1 MFSPETI
8 ILTFFLVRVVAFV
21 IRAVLAGSASAGEN
35 LNLII
40 ADEALFG
47 IGYFSLI
54 YSAYNLVLDR

>member
-1 MFSPETI
+1 VWSSNEFS
-8 ILTFFLVRVVAFV
+8 FVVRVVAFA
-21 IRAVLAGSASAGEN
+21 IRAVLAGSESTAEN
-35 LNLII
+35 LGVVI